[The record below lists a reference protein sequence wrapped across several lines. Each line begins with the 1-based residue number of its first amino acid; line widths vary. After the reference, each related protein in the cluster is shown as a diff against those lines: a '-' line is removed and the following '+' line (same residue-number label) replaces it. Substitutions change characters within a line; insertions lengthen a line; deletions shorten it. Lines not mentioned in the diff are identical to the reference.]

1 MISSLRMACS
11 RLEKWWLRQDLAQQV
26 FKGREES
33 YSQREP
39 GDRLVRYAYY
49 ADRETEAQ
57 RGMFGHRES

>member
-33 YSQREP
+33 
-39 GDRLVRYAYY
+39 
-49 ADRETEAQ
+49 
-57 RGMFGHRES
+57 